1 MNVIFFRVILY
12 GKLFVVTIFLLCSKW
27 LWSGIDNMLEDP
39 IIHEIKNYFMVGN
52 AFQGLFIFFL
62 FTLKKKKIKTF
73 KTKVS
78 VLFTE
83 SNTLESSSNK
93 ETRNTKDENQLMEN

>member
-1 MNVIFFRVILY
+1 MIYFRLVLY

-27 LWSGIDNMLEDP
+27 LWSSLDNILGNP
-39 IIHEIKNYFMVGN
+39 TVHEIFNYFMVGN

-62 FTLKKKKIKTF
+62 FTLKKKKFIML

-78 VLFTE
+78 GLLTE
-83 SNTLESSSNK
+83 PNTLENSANK
-93 ETRNTKDENQLMEN
+93 EMSTINTKESN